1 MTGSIQQMA
10 LVLIAQAEGA
20 SEGPDLITSM
30 LAPFLIVI
38 GVLYFMVIRP
48 AGKDRKDHQ
57 AMLDALKR
65 GDEVVTS
72 SGMLGKVTDIAEN
85 FVTVEVARNVK
96 IRMLRSA
103 IAKKHVEGKDPEAA
117 KA

>member
-10 LVLIAQAEGA
+10 LALIAQTGGA
-20 SEGPDLITSM
+20 SGGLDVLNF
-30 LAPFLIVI
+30 APFIIVI
-38 GVLYFMVIRP
+38 GVLYFMVLRP

-96 IRMLRSA
+96 IRMRRSA